1 MDSCVPFRKSRSVGF
16 KSFKSFLTLVTCS
29 QSFLQKHFTIV
40 RLVFFVAEVAQFDFL
55 HTNISSNMLQTPLHC
70 FLKVAIYNLFRY
82 VYYLYTMPPG
92 VLSMTF
98 SIDIQRE
105 PDLFHYDIV
114 RIFTNFNI
122 WFKPLELSIKYLVSS
137 VNLDIAVY
145 C

>member
-55 HTNISSNMLQTPLHC
+55 HTNISSNMLQTLLHC

-92 VLSMTF
+92 VHLALTFKGSQTCFIMT
-98 SIDIQRE
+98 
-105 PDLFHYDIV
+105 LFAFLPTSTFD
-114 RIFTNFNI
+114 
-122 WFKPLELSIKYLVSS
+122 S
-137 VNLDIAVY
+137 NLLN
-145 C
+145 